1 MSVRVRIIYIIIV
14 WAIAIGVLIPMGHP
28 GYWGVILPIGLAIAA
43 TYGVWTMRRDEES
56 ATPIDTSKKDE
67 TKMERQCLVCGV
79 WKPLEIDF
87 TYAGADVEG
96 MRPNGEKIDYCKD
109 CFTILD
115 RLKDR
120 DSRRAW
126 ADERRATWNYSD
138 TMSETNHDREVAE

>member
-1 MSVRVRIIYIIIV
+1 MSVWVRIIYIAAV
-14 WAIAIGVLIPMGHP
+14 WAIAIGVLIPMSHP

-43 TYGVWTMRRDEES
+43 TYGVWTMRRDEEP
-56 ATPIDTSKKDE
+56 ATPIDTS
-67 TKMERQCLVCGV
+67 MERQCMVCGA

-96 MRPNGEKIDYCKD
+96 IRPNGEKIYYCKG
-109 CFTILD
+109 CFTVLD
-115 RLKDR
+115 RLKDG